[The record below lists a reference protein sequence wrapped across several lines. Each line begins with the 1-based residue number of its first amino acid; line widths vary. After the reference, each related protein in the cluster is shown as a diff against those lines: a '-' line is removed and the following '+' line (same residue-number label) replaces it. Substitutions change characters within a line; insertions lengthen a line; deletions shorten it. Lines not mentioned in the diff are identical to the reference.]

1 MTRQTNAR
9 QNGHV
14 VLAAIIGL
22 IVVLAG
28 FLAWQYVRSQN
39 DKNKEPSQPTPMAQ
53 TEPAEEQLSAPK
65 ISDPSEGG
73 KYLFIKEWN
82 MRGALPA
89 ALHGKV
95 TYSLGE
101 PTLDPDGNRL
111 QATKIFVLAES
122 LPGSVCAATNTA
134 IGSAIDSAA
143 QYIRSEKGKPFNT
156 QRYKQTFKENVGTDN
171 QYNYHLNYVTP
182 PCLESASNAEIV
194 QSLQAALA
202 TFQEAQ

>member
-1 MTRQTNAR
+1 MIRQTDTR
-9 QNGHV
+9 QNGHM

-22 IVVLAG
+22 IVVVAG
-28 FLAWQYVRSQN
+28 FLAWQYVRSHS
-39 DKNKEPSQPTPMAQ
+39 DTNKEPSQSTPTAQ

-65 ISDPSEGG
+65 VSDPSEGG
-73 KYLFIKEWN
+73 KYIFIKEWN
-82 MRGALPA
+82 MRGTLPA

-101 PTLDPDGNRL
+101 PTLDPDSNQI
-111 QATKIFVLAES
+111 QAAKIFVVVES
-122 LPGSVCAATNTA
+122 LPGSVCATSNTT
-134 IGSAIDSAA
+134 IGSAIDTAA
-143 QYIRSEKGKPFNT
+143 QYIRSEKGKPFNA
-156 QRYKQTFKENVGTDN
+156 QRYKQTFKESVGTDN

-182 PCLESASNAEIV
+182 SCLERASNAELV